1 MQGENLCP
9 AISGKSK
16 GDHIIGGF
24 ILKLNG
30 YISVNLAA
38 EENSEIRLISKSEQ
52 DTLKQKR
59 LRNIA

>member
-16 GDHIIGGF
+16 DSHIFGGF

-30 YISVNLAA
+30 YIS
-38 EENSEIRLISKSEQ
+38 SKFSG
-52 DTLKQKR
+52 
-59 LRNIA
+59 